1 MCIINS
7 KKKKK
12 KPAPKKLKQ
21 MAWIWGANFRM
32 FAYDAKNQDRKH
44 QKDEK

>member
-1 MCIINS
+1 
-7 KKKKK
+7 
-12 KPAPKKLKQ
+12 

-32 FAYDAKNQDRKH
+32 FAYDAKNQDRKQH

>member
-1 MCIINS
+1 
-7 KKKKK
+7 
-12 KPAPKKLKQ
+12 

-44 QKDEK
+44 HQKDEK

>member
-1 MCIINS
+1 MHYKQQ
-7 KKKKK
+7 KKKT
-12 KPAPKKLKQ
+12 APKKLKQ

-32 FAYDAKNQDRKH
+32 FAYDAKNQDRKQH